1 MYVNQRVYARTDM
14 KMSLLVDNNPRIV
27 LLLEHLE
34 FDFLVAD
41 KTVAQIAEHYKMPI
55 GLFLLFINLYNG
67 FRTEKYSSLDEN
79 GVIFILR
86 FLRNSHRYYKTDK
99 YPEISGYIDTLQKRV
114 ESEEISLIKLFFSDY
129 FNEVLEH
136 LSYEEQVVFPYFEH
150 LVFEKTDNK
159 GPAFSANE
167 YSEHHTDI
175 ESKISDLKNLL
186 IKHLSI
192 KAELPLRRR
201 LIFALLELHFDLEI
215 HALVEENILVPLIRK
230 FETKQRN
237 G

>member
-1 MYVNQRVYARTDM
+1 MYVNQRVYARADM
-14 KMSLLVDNNPRIV
+14 KMVQLIDNNPRLI

-41 KTVAQIAEHYKMPI
+41 KTVAQIAGHYNI
-55 GLFLLFINLYNG
+55 STELLLLFINLYNG
-67 FRTEKYSSLDEN
+67 FRTEKLSSSEES

-114 ESEEISLIKLFFSDY
+114 DSEEISLIKLFFSDY

-136 LSYEEQVVFPYFEH
+136 LSYEEQVVFPYFEQ
-150 LVFEKTDNK
+150 LVFEKNEIK

-192 KAELPLRRR
+192 SAELPLRRR

-230 FETKQRN
+230 FETDQQN